1 MAKLKNNKLSDL
13 LDELKSIQAKID
25 NEATAIDEIQSLII
39 RAGEIKSQCETIL
52 TDLESFIH
60 SNLDKEN

>member
-13 LDELKSIQAKID
+13 LEELKSIQAKID
-25 NEATAIDEIQSLII
+25 NDATAIDETQDLIK
-39 RAGEIKSQCETIL
+39 RAGEIKSTCETIL
-52 TDLESFIH
+52 IDLESFIQ